1 MMNRVA
7 DLEMVS
13 DQDLVARVLR
23 GEEKAYEALVCRH
36 WEGVVRV
43 VYRVCGDMQLAE
55 DAAQEAFLRGWQ
67 RLDTYRPE
75 HPFRN
80 WVYAIAVNLTLDVL
94 RRESRTTGME
104 ALSPVMGSEVEMDLE
119 RKDQAE
125 QVRKAVMNLPPA
137 SRAVLILREYER
149 LSYQEIAEVLKIP
162 AGTVMSRLNY
172 ARSRL
177 REDLAGLLEA

>member
-1 MMNRVA
+1 MNRTA
-7 DLEMVS
+7 DLEMVK
-13 DQDLVARVLR
+13 DHELVARALR

-43 VYRVCGDMQLAE
+43 VYRICGDLQMAE

-67 RLDTYRPE
+67 KLDTYRPE
-75 HPFRN
+75 HAFRN
-80 WVYAIAVNLTLDVL
+80 WVYAIAVNLTLDAL
-94 RRESRTTGME
+94 RKESRMTEME
-104 ALSPVMGSEVEMDLE
+104 ALPPAMASEVEMAVE
-119 RKDQAE
+119 RKDQVE
-125 QVRKAVMNLPPA
+125 RVRKAVMDLPPA

-149 LSYQEIAEVLKIP
+149 LSYQEIAAVLKIP

-177 REDLAGLLEA
+177 REALAGLLEA